1 MSKTLTRP
9 LSKLKVRILCL
20 ISIELSDPDYIEKE
34 DLRAMTANTSAQQSS
49 RVTNSND
56 PILLKPQTQVG

>member
-9 LSKLKVRILCL
+9 LSKLKVRSFYL
-20 ISIELSDPDYIEKE
+20 ISIELSQPDYTEKE

-56 PILLKPQTQVG
+56 PIQLKP